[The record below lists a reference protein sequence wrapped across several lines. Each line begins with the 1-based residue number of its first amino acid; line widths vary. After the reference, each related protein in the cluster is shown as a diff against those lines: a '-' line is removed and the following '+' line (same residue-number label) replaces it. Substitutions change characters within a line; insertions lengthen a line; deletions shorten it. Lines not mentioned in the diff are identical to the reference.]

1 MTPRAGLAV
10 TEDRLLG
17 GRVRLVQAAAGYRV
31 AIDPV
36 LLAAAVPAA
45 PGQRVLDLGCG
56 SGAAAFCLLAR
67 IEGLEAVGLESDPA
81 TAELARGNAAA
92 NGVADRF
99 EIHLGDV
106 QAPPP
111 ALQAAAFDQVLL
123 NPPYL
128 DPRRA
133 RLPLEPGRR
142 RSHAEASAGLADW
155 LDLALRRLLD
165 KGHLTLIHRAERLDE
180 ILALLAGR
188 AGGVQVCPLWPSA
201 AAPAKRVILRARK
214 GARAPLTL
222 HPGLVLHEP
231 GGGYTAAAEAVLR
244 DAAPLAL

>member
-1 MTPRAGLAV
+1 MTPQAGLAV

-17 GRVRLVQAAAGYRV
+17 GRVRLAQAAAGYRV

-45 PGQRVLDLGCG
+45 PGQRILDLGCG
-56 SGAAAFCLLAR
+56 SGAAALCLLAR
-67 IEGLEAVGLESDPA
+67 VEGLQAVGLESDPA
-81 TAELARGNAAA
+81 TAGLARGNAAV
-92 NGVADRF
+92 NGVAERF
-99 EIHLGDV
+99 EVLEGDV
-106 QAPPP
+106 AAPPP
-111 ALQAAAFDQVLL
+111 ALREAAFDQVLM

-128 DPRRA
+128 DPDKA
-133 RLPLEPGRR
+133 RLPAEAGRR
-142 RSHAEASAGLADW
+142 RSHAEASAALADW
-155 LDLALRRLLD
+155 LDLALRRLRD

-180 ILALLAGR
+180 ILASLAGR
-188 AGGVQVCPLWPSA
+188 AGGVVVCPLWPGP
-201 AAPAKRVILRARK
+201 AAPAKRVIVRARK

-244 DAAPLAL
+244 DAAALAL